1 MRYHLFLVTLF
12 VIAFS
17 FRSSAQCEADHIVI
31 LNNFDFVPSELTIAP
46 GETVAFVNIEGEH
59 TLNGIANSITG
70 EPFNNPYDIFIEETE
85 GNTDGVCMGVVNFDT
100 SGVFNFDCSVGYNAE
115 AGMTLSITVDAFDLN
130 DLMVDMY
137 SVQQIPIFESYFVFS
152 GFSDSLLTQSG
163 QWTVFVPNET
173 AVDEIMEYMNL
184 NQFDM
189 SSIPDFDEILS
200 YHFAEGRWLADD
212 LYNGLQL
219 PTAQGQSLN
228 ISQNEQGT
236 FVNGATITTTDFEA
250 YNGIIHVIDYCLAP
264 QGMPEATVMEI
275 IRQSD
280 SHQILEQ
287 AIVATSLDDDLSAQ
301 AVINNDNGLPG
312 PWTVFA
318 PTDQA
323 FEVLAEEMGLSTN
336 ELLTS
341 QFIYDII
348 NNHIVGYEIFGEDM
362 YSGNVAT
369 TLEGEQIEFNFTDS
383 TFFIIGQ
390 QNTVEVTVQDL
401 YAYNGVVHIIDA
413 VIKPNIPVLEGS
425 CGVWRLVLQ
434 SYSDEGWGGNELYLY
449 VNNEYIET
457 LTIFED
463 TEPRIYEFGVDV
475 EDKIDLYY
483 VSNGGS
489 TSNSLYKLFN
499 AEEELLVNSN
509 FVNNYGVASY
519 TNIIACETFG
529 EDHCGKIKVDLFN
542 DFGEGWYGTL
552 DVFRNGSFDQALTMP
567 VGYWQVS
574 YINANYNDTFDFT
587 VNNPA
592 FPEETAYIISN
603 TEGQIV
609 VDENELNTAPANSSD
624 VLFCETD
631 DNNTWNCVNDA
642 CTELSDESGL
652 YSSLTECQELCGTSS
667 IEENEFKVT
676 IFPNP
681 STSIFNINCLLDSEY
696 LELVVTNTLGKKIIK
711 KFLNSAGKYSTQ
723 IDLSTYPEGVYYLS
737 LKTNKGISNHKLVFS
752 N

>member
-200 YHFAEGRWLADD
+200 YHFAEGRWLAED

-529 EDHCGKIKVDLFN
+529 EDYCGKIKVDLFN
-542 DFGEGWYGTL
+542 DFGGGWYGTL

-711 KFLNSAGKYSTQ
+711 KFLNSAGEYSTQ

>member
-152 GFSDSLLTQSG
+152 SFSDSLLTQSG

-200 YHFAEGRWLADD
+200 YHFAEGRWLAED

-323 FEVLAEEMGLSTN
+323 FEVLAEEMGLSQRTN
-336 ELLTS
+336 S
-341 QFIYDII
+341 
-348 NNHIVGYEIFGEDM
+348 
-362 YSGNVAT
+362 
-369 TLEGEQIEFNFTDS
+369 
-383 TFFIIGQ
+383 
-390 QNTVEVTVQDL
+390 
-401 YAYNGVVHIIDA
+401 
-413 VIKPNIPVLEGS
+413 
-425 CGVWRLVLQ
+425 
-434 SYSDEGWGGNELYLY
+434 
-449 VNNEYIET
+449 
-457 LTIFED
+457 
-463 TEPRIYEFGVDV
+463 
-475 EDKIDLYY
+475 
-483 VSNGGS
+483 
-489 TSNSLYKLFN
+489 
-499 AEEELLVNSN
+499 
-509 FVNNYGVASY
+509 
-519 TNIIACETFG
+519 
-529 EDHCGKIKVDLFN
+529 
-542 DFGEGWYGTL
+542 
-552 DVFRNGSFDQALTMP
+552 
-567 VGYWQVS
+567 
-574 YINANYNDTFDFT
+574 
-587 VNNPA
+587 
-592 FPEETAYIISN
+592 
-603 TEGQIV
+603 
-609 VDENELNTAPANSSD
+609 
-624 VLFCETD
+624 
-631 DNNTWNCVNDA
+631 
-642 CTELSDESGL
+642 
-652 YSSLTECQELCGTSS
+652 
-667 IEENEFKVT
+667 
-676 IFPNP
+676 
-681 STSIFNINCLLDSEY
+681 
-696 LELVVTNTLGKKIIK
+696 
-711 KFLNSAGKYSTQ
+711 
-723 IDLSTYPEGVYYLS
+723 
-737 LKTNKGISNHKLVFS
+737 
-752 N
+752 

>member
-1 MRYHLFLVTLF
+1 VRYHLFLVTLF

-115 AGMTLSITVDAFDLN
+115 VGMTLSITVDAFDLN

-200 YHFAEGRWLADD
+200 YHFAEGRWLAED

-542 DFGEGWYGTL
+542 DFGGGWYGTL

-681 STSIFNINCLLDSEY
+681 STSIFNINCLLDSEC

-711 KFLNSAGKYSTQ
+711 KFLNSAGEYSTQ

>member
-1 MRYHLFLVTLF
+1 
-12 VIAFS
+12 
-17 FRSSAQCEADHIVI
+17 
-31 LNNFDFVPSELTIAP
+31 
-46 GETVAFVNIEGEH
+46 
-59 TLNGIANSITG
+59 
-70 EPFNNPYDIFIEETE
+70 
-85 GNTDGVCMGVVNFDT
+85 
-100 SGVFNFDCSVGYNAE
+100 
-115 AGMTLSITVDAFDLN
+115 
-130 DLMVDMY
+130 
-137 SVQQIPIFESYFVFS
+137 
-152 GFSDSLLTQSG
+152 
-163 QWTVFVPNET
+163 
-173 AVDEIMEYMNL
+173 
-184 NQFDM
+184 
-189 SSIPDFDEILS
+189 
-200 YHFAEGRWLADD
+200 
-212 LYNGLQL
+212 
-219 PTAQGQSLN
+219 
-228 ISQNEQGT
+228 
-236 FVNGATITTTDFEA
+236 
-250 YNGIIHVIDYCLAP
+250 
-264 QGMPEATVMEI
+264 
-275 IRQSD
+275 
-280 SHQILEQ
+280 
-287 AIVATSLDDDLSAQ
+287 
-301 AVINNDNGLPG
+301 
-312 PWTVFA
+312 
-318 PTDQA
+318 
-323 FEVLAEEMGLSTN
+323 
-336 ELLTS
+336 
-341 QFIYDII
+341 
-348 NNHIVGYEIFGEDM
+348 
-362 YSGNVAT
+362 
-369 TLEGEQIEFNFTDS
+369 
-383 TFFIIGQ
+383 
-390 QNTVEVTVQDL
+390 
-401 YAYNGVVHIIDA
+401 
-413 VIKPNIPVLEGS
+413 
-425 CGVWRLVLQ
+425 
-434 SYSDEGWGGNELYLY
+434 
-449 VNNEYIET
+449 
-457 LTIFED
+457 
-463 TEPRIYEFGVDV
+463 
-475 EDKIDLYY
+475 
-483 VSNGGS
+483 
-489 TSNSLYKLFN
+489 LYKLFN